1 MLTGKDTGALT
12 LVRAICAHAME
23 KLATGEQVLKER
35 MPPKL
40 QKGNCVEA
48 RLKIQR
54 HSVNAVNTSLRE
66 GVKKGEEKDLISYAD
81 MVEPT

>member
-12 LVRAICAHAME
+12 LVCAICTRAME

-35 MPPKL
+35 MPAKL

-54 HSVNAVNTSLRE
+54 YSVNAVNTSLR
-66 GVKKGEEKDLISYAD
+66 GVEKEEEKGVD